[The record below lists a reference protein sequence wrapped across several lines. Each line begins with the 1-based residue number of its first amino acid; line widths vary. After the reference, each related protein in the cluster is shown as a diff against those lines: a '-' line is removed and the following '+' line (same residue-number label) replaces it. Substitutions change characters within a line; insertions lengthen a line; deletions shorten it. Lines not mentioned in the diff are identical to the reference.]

1 MKRLNKELRLPQGDQ
16 DSSPSDLGEM
26 LEDRPQSDDALLDM
40 DDDPYVDPFEDPY
53 EDPFN

>member
-1 MKRLNKELRLPQGDQ
+1 
-16 DSSPSDLGEM
+16 M
-26 LEDRPQSDDALLDM
+26 LEDRSQSDDALLDM